1 MFWDVGVLQAS
12 MGKHM
17 KDCGTLR
24 LPSSGHVIRLWRW
37 RFVATVFLLTLMAIV
52 SLYTVSVLMRVA
64 CSSIKRIHVLPL
76 RGTLAKMTFGGGGSS
91 CCTRGMRLLLCS
103 SGFASHLH

>member
-1 MFWDVGVLQAS
+1 

-17 KDCGTLR
+17 KICGPLR
-24 LPSSGHVIRLWRW
+24 PPPSEKRPSPSGIL
-37 RFVATVFLLTLMAIV
+37 RFVATVPLFTLMAIV

-76 RGTLAKMTFGGGGSS
+76 RGTLAKMIFGGGGSS
-91 CCTRGMRLLLCS
+91 CCTWGMRLLLCS
-103 SGFASHLH
+103 RGFASHLH